1 MVMSVTFTDFFRSL
15 LIIIPPIAV
24 LYWLMGLLEEDV
36 EEKDLFIS
44 FVWGVFG
51 GIFAGFFRYLTTTV
65 PIMYLASIPLLE
77 ESLKGIYVI
86 RLRGSSEI
94 SLISR
99 LYVFGLAVGATSVY
113 ITEMSPY
120 EMVSAPLAYLSLF
133 SEAIAYTMLHAA
145 NGGLIGLFTIQGKNL
160 QGIGLALVNNFI
172 YKVLQIGLIIIGL
185 EYATPEIMAVYAIPT
200 FLYVTITIKR
210 ASQKRSRKNR
220 I

>member
-24 LYWLMGLLEEDV
+24 LYWLIGLLEEDV

-185 EYATPEIMAVYAIPT
+185 EYATPEIMALYAIPT

>member
-1 MVMSVTFTDFFRSL
+1 M
-15 LIIIPPIAV
+15 
-24 LYWLMGLLEEDV
+24 
-36 EEKDLFIS
+36 
-44 FVWGVFG
+44 
-51 GIFAGFFRYLTTTV
+51 
-65 PIMYLASIPLLE
+65 
-77 ESLKGIYVI
+77 I

-133 SEAIAYTMLHAA
+133 SEAIAYTTLHAA

>member
-133 SEAIAYTMLHAA
+133 SEAIAYTTLHAA

>member
-185 EYATPEIMAVYAIPT
+185 EYATPEIMALYAIPT